1 MPIRRAALVLA
12 AAFVLLAPAIA
23 AAQQLPS
30 GAVSILQFIPQS
42 EWPAIRECRS
52 TYDVTAAK
60 DQADATV
67 SVSTGD
73 YSIGNGEV
81 DWPAG
86 CYAFA
91 GTLSQKHTVL
101 ERGVSTGLPAGGST
115 IWRFP
120 PSTGGIDIDGAA
132 TSHCQRAPKT
142 TTSGQGTQLI
152 GITLIGG
159 GGPADQ
165 TSHGVWMCMTAQL
178 TDVNIRDFAGDGVHI
193 DPNGVGNTNE
203 FRIYNGIIGRVG
215 RYGLYQHGADANA
228 GLIVGTAISDPG
240 GGCDVDLSF
249 LGNTHVG
256 ELCQSAGRGLTRVN
270 AGGGSWQCL
279 SVRCG
284 EVEPGKD
291 AGVWQAVKA
300 DPRFPAWSAGAPY
313 LIAGDYVATDPNTRA
328 LFLGVYSEEGDPM
341 SDVRS
346 PSMVEGGLQ
355 GSGFTPFS
363 VAIRSE
369 SGLGGYVEAGSGF
382 GSTGR
387 TADGKLG
394 VVAVVGGNG
403 KNGDV
408 VRSQQNAVSINQ
420 WRLRWSGA
428 DLREDW
434 DDLDSSTLMLRT
446 GPKTAQTFAR
456 GAPQPKELAL
466 PKGVFVGGASH
477 SDLRYVGEAAAMPT
491 KGVYAKGDRVLNTD
505 PRVLGKPG
513 AQYTVTGWLRLTTG
527 GAHTPNKDWVEMRAP
542 TGT

>member
-1 MPIRRAALVLA
+1 MTIRRAVSLFA
-12 AAFVLLAPAIA
+12 AAFVLLTPAIA
-23 AAQQLPS
+23 AAQQPPD
-30 GAVSILQFIPQS
+30 GRTSILQFIPQS
-42 EWPAIRECRS
+42 EWAAIRECRS

-60 DQADATV
+60 EQADSVV
-67 SVSTGD
+67 SMSTGD

-120 PSTGGIDIDGAA
+120 PSTGGIVIDGAA
-132 TSHCQRAPKT
+132 TSHCQRAPA

-159 GGPADQ
+159 GGPPDQ

-178 TDVNIRDFAGDGVHI
+178 TDVNVRDFAGDGVHV
-193 DPNGVGNTNE
+193 DPNGVGNTNI
-203 FRIYNGIIGRVG
+203 FRIYNGFIGNVG
-215 RYGLYQHGADANA
+215 RYGLYQHGSDANA
-228 GLIVGTAISDPG
+228 GLIVGTAISGPG

-256 ELCQSAGRGLTRVN
+256 ELCQSAGKGLAHANT
-270 AGGGSWQCL
+270 GGGSWQCL

-291 AGVWQAVKA
+291 PGVWQAVKA
-300 DPRFPAWSAGAPY
+300 NPHYPAWSAGAPY
-313 LIAGDYVATDPNTRA
+313 LIAGDYVALDPNARA
-328 LFLGVYSEEGDPM
+328 LFLGVYAEEGDPM

-355 GSGFTPFS
+355 SSGFTPFS

-369 SGLGGYVEAGSGF
+369 SGLGGYIEAQSGF

-387 TADGKLG
+387 TADGKLS
-394 VVAVVGGNG
+394 VVAVVGGNA

-408 VRSQQNAVSINQ
+408 VRSQQNTVSADV
-420 WRLRWSGA
+420 WRLHWAGA

-434 DDLDSSTLMLRT
+434 NNLDGATVMLHT
-446 GPKTAQTFAR
+446 GPKTAQTFSR
-456 GAPQPKELAL
+456 GAPQPDEVAL

-477 SDLRYVGEAAAMPT
+477 GDLRYVGEAAAMPS

-505 PRVLGKPG
+505 PHVLGAPG
-513 AQYTVTGWLRLTTG
+513 AQYTITGWLRLTTG

>member
-1 MPIRRAALVLA
+1 MPIFRTVAILA
-12 AAFVLLAPAIA
+12 AAFALFAPASA
-23 AAQQLPS
+23 TAQPAPD
-30 GAVSILQFIPQS
+30 GRVSILQFIPQS
-42 EWPAIRECRS
+42 EWAAIRNCRS

-60 DQADATV
+60 EKADTVV
-67 SVSTGD
+67 SVQTGD
-73 YSIGNGEV
+73 YSVGNGEV

-101 ERGVSTGLPAGGST
+101 ERGVSSGLPSGGST
-115 IWRFP
+115 VWKFP
-120 PSTGGIDIDGAA
+120 PSTGGIVIDGIA

-142 TTSGQGTQLI
+142 SSGQGTQLI

-159 GGPADQ
+159 GGAPDQ
-165 TSHGVWMCMTAQL
+165 TSHGVWMCATAQL

-193 DPNGVGNTNE
+193 DPNGVGNTNI
-203 FRIYNGIIGRVG
+203 FRIYNGFIGRVG

-228 GLIVGTAISDPG
+228 GLIVGTAISDTG

-256 ELCQSAGRGLTRVN
+256 ELCQYAGHGLTRVN
-270 AGGGSWQCL
+270 AGGANWQCL

-284 EVEPGKD
+284 EVPPGKE

-300 DPRFPAWSAGAPY
+300 DARFPAWRAGAPY

-363 VAIRSE
+363 VAIHSE
-369 SGLGGYVEAGSGF
+369 SGLGGYVESRSGF

-387 TADGKLG
+387 TAEGKLS

-408 VRSQQNAVSINQ
+408 VRSQQNTVSTDE
-420 WRLRWSGA
+420 WRLHWAGA
-428 DLREDW
+428 DLRDDW
-434 DDLDSSTLMLRT
+434 NNLDNSTVVLRT
-446 GPKTAQTFAR
+446 GPKTAQTFSR
-456 GAPQPKELAL
+456 GAAQPEELAL

-477 SDLRYVGEAAAMPT
+477 GDIRYVGEAAAMPT
-491 KGVYAKGDRVLNTD
+491 KGAYAKGDRILNSD

-513 AQYTVTGWLRLTTG
+513 ARYTITGWLRLTTG
-527 GAHTPNKDWVEMRAP
+527 STHAPNKDWVEMRAP